1 MVMSGLF
8 ALRVQQAVRHVRV
21 ARVGVVAKAA
31 VGRRATQGVKVL
43 VAAANTAV
51 VAQVAPQPPAVV
63 ASAVPAV
70 GALAKVA
77 AVAQKV
83 VDAAPSNLLSV
94 SSPRLA

>member
-1 MVMSGLF
+1 MAMSGLF
-8 ALRVQQAVRHVRV
+8 ALRAQLAVRHVRV

-31 VGRRATQGVKVL
+31 VGRRATLVAKVL

-63 ASAVPAV
+63 VASAVRAV
-70 GALAKVA
+70 GVL
-77 AVAQKV
+77 
-83 VDAAPSNLLSV
+83 SNLLSV